1 MSLQISLQGTFKM
14 GAGDITFS
22 RLSFS
27 VPGADINLLG
37 NYSVDS
43 GQLNFRGKLAT
54 QAKLS
59 QMVTGPK
66 SFFLKAVDPFFKGQ
80 NGKGAVVPIK
90 IGGTKDHPAFG
101 LDLHD
106 KNNNVGA
113 PKDQA
118 DKTEDTRNSV
128 NSARK

>member
-1 MSLQISLQGTFKM
+1 MDPIFVTRGATDAVPIWFVTAANYADVRKVLGPELSVFAEAAGFEAKAGRSL
-14 GAGDITFS
+14 
-22 RLSFS
+22 
-27 VPGADINLLG
+27 LL
-37 NYSVDS
+37 
-43 GQLNFRGKLAT
+43 
-54 QAKLS
+54 
-59 QMVTGPK
+59 P
-66 SFFLKAVDPFFKGQ
+66 GQ